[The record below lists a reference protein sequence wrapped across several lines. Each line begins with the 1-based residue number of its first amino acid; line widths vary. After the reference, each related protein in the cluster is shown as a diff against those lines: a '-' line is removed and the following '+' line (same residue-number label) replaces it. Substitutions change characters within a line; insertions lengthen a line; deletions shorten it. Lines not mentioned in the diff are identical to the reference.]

1 MPNINKKYQSDLYF
15 LCDILLE
22 MVARRRGTKKSRRS
36 SRRRSR
42 VSMRRRRMGS
52 ARRCWSG
59 GANNMSPS
67 PVDGDVMAGPSK
79 MNLAQGGDY
88 NNIHRGQHG
97 GAAVTLGG
105 APVGDTG
112 MLDDSLRAA
121 ARVTPLDQ
129 SVGAI
134 QGMSDNPQ
142 GGGARRR
149 RGSRRGRKGKK
160 GSRKGKK
167 RGSRS
172 TRRRKSMYGG
182 AAYSLSGAGDAGAPG
197 MLLSPD
203 QEAAALKGMHSD
215 WKTAGDVTLY
225 TPNR

>member
-1 MPNINKKYQSDLYF
+1 
-15 LCDILLE
+15 
-22 MVARRRGTKKSRRS
+22 
-36 SRRRSR
+36 
-42 VSMRRRRMGS
+42 
-52 ARRCWSG
+52 
-59 GANNMSPS
+59 
-67 PVDGDVMAGPSK
+67 

-149 RGSRRGRKGKK
+149 RGSRRGSRRGRKGKK
-160 GSRKGKK
+160 PSRKGKKPSRKGKKPSRKGKK
-167 RGSRS
+167 RVSRS

>member
-1 MPNINKKYQSDLYF
+1 
-15 LCDILLE
+15 

-36 SRRRSR
+36 SRRSSR
-42 VSMRRRRMGS
+42 RHAVSMRRRRMGS

-59 GANNMSPS
+59 GANNVSPS
-67 PVDGDVMAGPSK
+67 PVNLDVMAGPGK

-160 GSRKGKK
+160 PSRKGKKPSRKGKK
-167 RGSRS
+167 RVSRS

>member
-1 MPNINKKYQSDLYF
+1 M
-15 LCDILLE
+15 
-22 MVARRRGTKKSRRS
+22 
-36 SRRRSR
+36 
-42 VSMRRRRMGS
+42 
-52 ARRCWSG
+52 
-59 GANNMSPS
+59 
-67 PVDGDVMAGPSK
+67 
-79 MNLAQGGDY
+79 
-88 NNIHRGQHG
+88 
-97 GAAVTLGG
+97 VTLGG

-149 RGSRRGRKGKK
+149 RSSRRGRKGKK
-160 GSRKGKK
+160 PSRKGKK
-167 RGSRS
+167 PSRKGKKPSRKGRRS

-182 AAYSLSGAGDAGAPG
+182 AAYSLSRAGDAGAPG